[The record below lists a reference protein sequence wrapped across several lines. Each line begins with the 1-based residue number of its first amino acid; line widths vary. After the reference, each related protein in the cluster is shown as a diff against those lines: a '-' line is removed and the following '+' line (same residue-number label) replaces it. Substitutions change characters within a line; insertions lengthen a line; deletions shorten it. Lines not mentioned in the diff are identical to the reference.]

1 LLPPGPRHL
10 PLVIAVV
17 LLWWWCRARVRPP
30 QHVPHRRR
38 LDSPAILIGPM
49 VLLVAGGVAMATLPS
64 LVAPRQS
71 VAVTPAGNA
80 TREVIDLNERSRSEA
95 PEPA

>member
-1 LLPPGPRHL
+1 
-10 PLVIAVV
+10 
-17 LLWWWCRARVRPP
+17 
-30 QHVPHRRR
+30 
-38 LDSPAILIGPM
+38 M